1 MTVRG
6 VVFKRLARLGVE
18 RLLLGA
24 RVAKR
29 EEDLALVG
37 FGEVELARVVR
48 LAHLVH
54 GELRGSF
61 LRRPPLVELR
71 DEPAPARHNLGL
83 HGGDVVAEQTRGE
96 AVLPRGEQDA
106 VEGRDVLHV
115 AAAGASGVPVAARA
129 VIRRGRARER
139 ARAVERRLA
148 GAVALGR
155 QVGDAKVVE
164 RPERAHLLHRL
175 DGGAARRG
183 AQRGQR
189 RSGRAH
195 AAHQTGFRVGLVLVQ
210 LVDAHH
216 RGHSLDRER
225 HRRSSSRSVADVW
238 ESLRAKKRRRF
249 FFNEKRPEV
258 GRDADNGACV
268 RCRRFSRASPSREAH
283 DVLR

>member
-1 MTVRG
+1 MTVHEQVASSG
-6 VVFKRLARLGVE
+6 VLS

-29 EEDLALVG
+29 EQNLALVG
-37 FGEVELARVVR
+37 FGEVELVRVVR

-61 LRRPPLVELR
+61 LRRPALVELR
-71 DEPAPARHNLGL
+71 DEPAPARHHLGL

-115 AAAGASGVPVAARA
+115 PAARASGVAVAARA
-129 VIRRGRARER
+129 VVRRGRARER
-139 ARAVERRLA
+139 ARAVKRRLA

-155 QVGDAKVVE
+155 QVGDAQIVE
-164 RPERAHLLHRL
+164 RPERTHLLHRL

-195 AAHQTGFRVGLVLVQ
+195 AAHQAGFRVVLVLVQ

-225 HRRSSSRSVADVW
+225 HRRSSSRSVADGVPAR
-238 ESLRAKKRRRF
+238 EEGEALFSSL
-249 FFNEKRPEV
+249 ERPEV
-258 GRDADNGACV
+258 RRDADNGACV
-268 RCRRFSRASPSREAH
+268 RCRRFSRASPSREVH
-283 DVLR
+283 DVVR